1 MVRIETITVGMF
13 AMNCYLIY
21 DDESGEGIL
30 IDPGGEAV
38 RIIGI
43 VDDHRLNVSMIINTH
58 CHIDHVAETKTIQDH
73 FGIPFYIHEAES
85 ALLNTLERQ
94 GEMFNM
100 SVSGIPRVS
109 GFLNDG
115 DTCGS
120 GNLTGRVLHT
130 PGHSPGGISLL
141 FGMHVFVG
149 DCLFFDSIGRTDLYQ
164 GNYQQLIN
172 SIRTKLLVMDDDVQV
187 YPGHG
192 PVTTIG
198 RERRSNPFL
207 Q

>member
-1 MVRIETITVGMF
+1 VISRPV
-13 AMNCYLIY
+13 N
-21 DDESGEGIL
+21 
-30 IDPGGEAV
+30 
-38 RIIGI
+38 
-43 VDDHRLNVSMIINTH
+43 
-58 CHIDHVAETKTIQDH
+58 
-73 FGIPFYIHEAES
+73 
-85 ALLNTLERQ
+85 
-94 GEMFNM
+94 
-100 SVSGIPRVS
+100 
-109 GFLNDG
+109 
-115 DTCGS
+115 
-120 GNLTGRVLHT
+120 GRVLHT

>member
-130 PGHSPGGISLL
+130 PGHSPGGISEK
-141 FGMHVFVG
+141 
-149 DCLFFDSIGRTDLYQ
+149 Q
-164 GNYQQLIN
+164 
-172 SIRTKLLVMDDDVQV
+172 
-187 YPGHG
+187 
-192 PVTTIG
+192 
-198 RERRSNPFL
+198 
-207 Q
+207 